1 MPHPCY
7 PQRSLGAA
15 TIVRALRL
23 CAILLTAAICL
34 PAQDL
39 KEFEKKVTE
48 FTLANGLHFIV
59 AERHEAPVVS
69 FHTYVNA
76 GSADDPSGET
86 GIAHMFEHMAFKG
99 TETIGTRD
107 WPSEKKALDAI
118 EEVYDRLEA
127 ERNKGPKADATRI
140 GVLQAQVRMAIDGAE
155 AYVVPNNYL
164 AIIETNGGAG
174 VNAGTAL
181 DSTEYYYSLPSN
193 RTELWFLMESQRF
206 LRPVFRQFYKERD
219 VVLEEHRMRV
229 ESDPQGKLIQDLLAT
244 AFAAHPYRNPP
255 GGWPSDIVSL
265 RRADA
270 KEFFDK
276 YYVPANMTM
285 AIVGDVNPADAKRLA
300 ERYFNPLP
308 ARPLPPRLH
317 TEEPPQPGPKT
328 AVVDSPT
335 QPIVA
340 IAYKRPDQYSKE
352 DPVFDVISLILS
364 SGRTG
369 LLYKELVQ
377 EKKIA
382 LVAQASATYPDGRY
396 PNLFAFFLAP
406 SVGHNVDEDLKAL
419 DDLLGRFKARKVD
432 AETLARVK
440 TKARAGVIRRLDNN
454 AGLAR
459 MLATYYASYGDW
471 RKLFTSIDDF
481 NRVTADDVQRVARQY
496 FVLPSRTV
504 AYLAPPGP
512 VGTPAGTPGGRP

>member
-1 MPHPCY
+1 
-7 PQRSLGAA
+7 
-15 TIVRALRL
+15 
-23 CAILLTAAICL
+23 
-34 PAQDL
+34 
-39 KEFEKKVTE
+39 
-48 FTLANGLHFIV
+48 
-59 AERHEAPVVS
+59 
-69 FHTYVNA
+69 
-76 GSADDPSGET
+76 
-86 GIAHMFEHMAFKG
+86 
-99 TETIGTRD
+99 
-107 WPSEKKALDAI
+107 
-118 EEVYDRLEA
+118 
-127 ERNKGPKADATRI
+127 
-140 GVLQAQVRMAIDGAE
+140 MAIDGAE
-155 AYVVPNNYL
+155 AFVVPNEYL

-206 LRPVFRQFYKERD
+206 LRPVFRQFYKERE

-229 ESDPQGKLIQDLLAT
+229 ESSPQGKLIQDLLAT

-255 GGWPSDIVSL
+255 GGWPSDISSL

-270 KEFFDK
+270 KEFFDR
-276 YYVPANMTM
+276 YYVPANITM
-285 AIVGDVNPADAKRLA
+285 AIVGDVNAADAKRLA
-300 ERYFNPLP
+300 ERYFNALP
-308 ARPLPPRLH
+308 VRPLPPRLH

-335 QPIVA
+335 QPIAAV
-340 IAYKRPDQYSKE
+340 AYKRPDQYSKE

-382 LVAQASATYPDGRY
+382 LAAQAIATYPDGRY
-396 PNLFAFFLAP
+396 PNLFLFFLAP
-406 SVGHNVDEDLKAL
+406 SVGHTVDEDLKAL

-440 TKARAGVIRRLDNN
+440 TKARAGVIRQLDNN

-471 RKLFTSIDDF
+471 RKLFTSIDDL
-481 NRVTADDVQRVARQY
+481 NRVTADDVERVARQY

-504 AYLAPPGP
+504 AYLAQPGP
-512 VGTPAGTPGGRP
+512 VGTPAGTSGGRP